1 MKTFVL
7 LGSSLNVRRN
17 QTITKHS
24 SESELVRGRLKI
36 CSKSLVFVPQESA
49 DPSQP
54 DTKPLLKFPLAD
66 CTKIEGKFALQCYF
80 LNLKTSSQEK
90 DLHDQIQVIHVFI
103 IQNGFQNHFSPD
115 QQKRVMQ
122 SPLLASREWKC
133 QKIIKVCV
141 YLRYQY
147 N

>member
-1 MKTFVL
+1 MFL

-66 CTKIEGKFALQCYF
+66 CTKIEGKFALQFYF
-80 LNLKTSSQEK
+80 LNLKISVK
-90 DLHDQIQVIHVFI
+90 FLYQIQIIHIFDE
-103 IQNGFQNHFSPD
+103 QNGSQNHFSPD
-115 QQKRVMQ
+115 
-122 SPLLASREWKC
+122 
-133 QKIIKVCV
+133 
-141 YLRYQY
+141 
-147 N
+147 

>member
-1 MKTFVL
+1 M
-7 LGSSLNVRRN
+7 RRN

-66 CTKIEGKFALQCYF
+66 CTKIEGKFALPTM
-80 LNLKTSSQEK
+80 L
-90 DLHDQIQVIHVFI
+90 
-103 IQNGFQNHFSPD
+103 FSKP
-115 QQKRVMQ
+115 
-122 SPLLASREWKC
+122 
-133 QKIIKVCV
+133 
-141 YLRYQY
+141 
-147 N
+147 

>member
-1 MKTFVL
+1 MQKFKEFPPLTKGEQALLKKQTQIIYQVRKCAINPGINTPFRQKIHRYFHKNTSVLLWRHLFL

-17 QTITKHS
+17 QTITKYS

-66 CTKIEGKFALQCYF
+66 CTKIEGKFALQCYY
-80 LNLKTSSQEK
+80 LNLKTSLNS
-90 DLHDQIQVIHVFI
+90 
-103 IQNGFQNHFSPD
+103 
-115 QQKRVMQ
+115 
-122 SPLLASREWKC
+122 
-133 QKIIKVCV
+133 
-141 YLRYQY
+141 
-147 N
+147 

>member
-1 MKTFVL
+1 MLLLRHLFL

-80 LNLKTSSQEK
+80 LIKTS
-90 DLHDQIQVIHVFI
+90 
-103 IQNGFQNHFSPD
+103 
-115 QQKRVMQ
+115 
-122 SPLLASREWKC
+122 
-133 QKIIKVCV
+133 
-141 YLRYQY
+141 
-147 N
+147 